1 MKRCQE
7 DRKDAF
13 VLIIRTLGAAYKGNN
28 SLEKGLLVGIF

>member
-7 DRKDAF
+7 ERKEAF
-13 VLIIRTLGAAYKGNN
+13 RLIIRTLGAAYKEND